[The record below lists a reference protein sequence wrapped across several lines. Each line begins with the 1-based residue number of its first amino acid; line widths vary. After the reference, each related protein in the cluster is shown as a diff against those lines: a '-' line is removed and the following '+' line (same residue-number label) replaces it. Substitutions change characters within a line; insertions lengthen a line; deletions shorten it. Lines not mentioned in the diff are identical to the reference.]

1 MNKKRSW
8 TDWKSCWA
16 SRTFRSKITVDSLSN
31 VSKTHQVNRLIRCPM
46 KILEAVINSALA
58 CQYILYLNAILSS
71 FTKRSLRS
79 SFSLV
84 CENIFFFKGSL
95 PQINPKSNTVFG
107 HLDLSECISFQANY
121 TWMSSP
127 HPTPPFNCTGIP
139 GSPLFPK
146 SPGAP
151 SKPWVVSKRNTCHIQ
166 GHCNTINILVYLS

>member
-16 SRTFRSKITVDSLSN
+16 SRTFRSKITVESLSN

-46 KILEAVINSALA
+46 KILEAVINLALA

-84 CENIFFFKGSL
+84 CENIFFLREAYHKSIQRVIRFLATLTFQNASRFK
-95 PQINPKSNTVFG
+95 QITR
-107 HLDLSECISFQANY
+107 EC
-121 TWMSSP
+121 P

-151 SKPWVVSKRNTCHIQ
+151 SKPWVVSKRNTYHIQ

>member
-16 SRTFRSKITVDSLSN
+16 SRTFRSKITVESLSN

-46 KILEAVINSALA
+46 KILEAVINLALA

-84 CENIFFFKGSL
+84 CENIFFL
-95 PQINPKSNTVFG
+95 REAYHKSIQRVIRFLATLTFRM
-107 HLDLSECISFQANY
+107 HLV
-121 TWMSSP
+121 SSKLQVNVLTPP
-127 HPTPPFNCTGIP
+127 HPSTVPVFQGLLYFLSLQVLPPNP
-139 GSPLFPK
+139 E
-146 SPGAP
+146 
-151 SKPWVVSKRNTCHIQ
+151 
-166 GHCNTINILVYLS
+166 